1 MAAIETNTKSSL
13 HIRSN
18 SLPSAPHPFTSQFEE
33 HLHRLKDS
41 EAALSS
47 TSPSIN
53 YKLNALQDLHE
64 SMHELES
71 AIRRRRDD
79 TEAGLTIAS
88 GKYLASRKQLFIHR
102 RGAETGFTIEG
113 GKYLASRKNMK
124 KEIRK
129 ALVILK
135 GIKDEQIVTSL
146 NKDNETLIMLS
157 ILKESKVVIV
167 STLEFLLLF
176 VTGSKGQPKQ
186 SKWSVISKLVQPN
199 RVGCDSQESDT
210 NEFVKVD
217 AALQPLSSITSFV
230 TEVNFLNHVKN
241 LDMCIQNIEVG
252 VERFLRQLIRIIVSL
267 LNIFNH

>member
-1 MAAIETNTKSSL
+1 MCMTA
-13 HIRSN
+13 
-18 SLPSAPHPFTSQFEE
+18 
-33 HLHRLKDS
+33 LKWID
-41 EAALSS
+41 
-47 TSPSIN
+47 
-53 YKLNALQDLHE
+53 
-64 SMHELES
+64 ELLE
-71 AIRRRRDD
+71 
-79 TEAGLTIAS
+79 G
-88 GKYLASRKQLFIHR
+88 

>member
-1 MAAIETNTKSSL
+1 M
-13 HIRSN
+13 
-18 SLPSAPHPFTSQFEE
+18 
-33 HLHRLKDS
+33 
-41 EAALSS
+41 
-47 TSPSIN
+47 
-53 YKLNALQDLHE
+53 
-64 SMHELES
+64 
-71 AIRRRRDD
+71 
-79 TEAGLTIAS
+79 
-88 GKYLASRKQLFIHR
+88 
-102 RGAETGFTIEG
+102 
-113 GKYLASRKNMK
+113 ASRKNMK

-210 NEFVKVD
+210 NEFVKVA
-217 AALQPLSSITSFV
+217 AALQSLINHMLSSI
-230 TEVNFLNHVKN
+230 ENFLSHVEN
-241 LDMCIQNIEVG
+241 LHICIQNLEVG
-252 VERFLRQLIRIIVSL
+252 VERLSWQLIRIILSL
-267 LNIFNH
+267 LNIKNH

>member
-88 GKYLASRKQLFIHR
+88 GKYLASRKQV
-102 RGAETGFTIEG
+102 
-113 GKYLASRKNMK
+113 K
-124 KEIRK
+124 KAIRK
-129 ALVILK
+129 ALGNLK
-135 GIKDEQIVTSL
+135 GFKIVGSS
-146 NKDNETLIMLS
+146 NKEHDSCDKLIPYL
-157 ILKESKVVIV
+157 
-167 STLEFLLLF
+167 
-176 VTGSKGQPKQ
+176 
-186 SKWSVISKLVQPN
+186 
-199 RVGCDSQESDT
+199 
-210 NEFVKVD
+210 
-217 AALQPLSSITSFV
+217 
-230 TEVNFLNHVKN
+230 
-241 LDMCIQNIEVG
+241 
-252 VERFLRQLIRIIVSL
+252 
-267 LNIFNH
+267 

>member
-53 YKLNALQDLHE
+53 YKLNALQDLHVNECVDELLDGSLRILDICCTIQDCLLQQKE

-88 GKYLASRKQLFIHR
+88 GKYLASRKQV
-102 RGAETGFTIEG
+102 
-113 GKYLASRKNMK
+113 K
-124 KEIRK
+124 KAIRK
-129 ALVILK
+129 ALGNLK
-135 GIKDEQIVTSL
+135 GFKIV
-146 NKDNETLIMLS
+146 DNETLIMLS